1 MLPKCM
7 YVCILQIV
15 FLGVGYRCYYSFHP
29 GDYKGFAVFEMAA
42 VVAVEGEAWKE
53 FGYNLTAV
61 FRVAVVLI
69 VVVMLVG
76 ASSGR

>member
-1 MLPKCM
+1 M
-7 YVCILQIV
+7 YGGGDLQIV

-53 FGYNLTAV
+53 FGYNRTYCS
-61 FRVAVVLI
+61 FQS
-69 VVVMLVG
+69 G
-76 ASSGR
+76 SSTNSSSDASSGR